1 MFKKILI
8 AEDVDSVNL
17 GVKQLLEEFVTEDR
31 IHHVQY
37 CDDALLKVKR
47 AKIDQEPFDLL
58 ISDLSFVDNK
68 FRENKLNSGEEL
80 IEAVRREQPDIKVIV
95 YSIETKP
102 YVIRTLLE
110 EMDCNA
116 YINKSRE
123 SIREL
128 KQAIR
133 TIYASDEKF
142 VSPELRYGKA
152 DSELDEIDEQD
163 IQIIRLLSKGFDQ
176 GEIADDMHYSRS
188 SIEKRINR
196 LKTSL
201 KAKNN
206 PHLVSISKDLGLI

>member
-8 AEDVDSVNL
+8 AEDFDTVNL
-17 GVKQLLEEFVTEDR
+17 GVKQMLEELVSEDS

-58 ISDLSFVDNK
+58 ISDLSFVENK
-68 FRENKLNSGEEL
+68 FRDNKLNSGEEL

-95 YSIETKP
+95 YSVETKP
-102 YVIRTLLE
+102 YVIKSLLE
-110 EMDCNA
+110 ELDCDA

-128 KQAIR
+128 KQAIK
-133 TIYASDEKF
+133 TIYNSDEKF
-142 VSPELRYGKA
+142 VSPELKYGKA
-152 DSELDEIDEQD
+152 DSELDEIDELD
-163 IQIIRLLSKGFDQ
+163 IQIILLLSKGFDQ
-176 GEIADDMHYSRS
+176 GEIADDMHYSKS

>member
-31 IHHVQY
+31 IHHVKY

-47 AKIDQEPFDLL
+47 AKMDQEPFDLL
-58 ISDLSFVDNK
+58 ISDLSFVEDK
-68 FRENKLNSGEEL
+68 FRINKLNSGEEL

-133 TIYASDEKF
+133 SIYTSDEKF
-142 VSPELRYGKA
+142 VSPELKYGKA

-206 PHLVSISKDLGLI
+206 PHLVSISKDMGLI

>member
-8 AEDVDSVNL
+8 AEDFDTVNL
-17 GVKQLLEEFVTEDR
+17 GVKQMLEELVSEDS

-58 ISDLSFVDNK
+58 ISDLSFVENK
-68 FRENKLNSGEEL
+68 FRDNKLNSGEEL

-95 YSIETKP
+95 YSVETKP
-102 YVIRTLLE
+102 YVIKGLLE
-110 EMDCNA
+110 ELDCDA

-128 KQAIR
+128 KQAIK
-133 TIYASDEKF
+133 TIYNSDEKF
-142 VSPELRYGKA
+142 VSPELKYGKA
-152 DSELDEIDEQD
+152 DSELDEIDELD
-163 IQIIRLLSKGFDQ
+163 IQIILLLSKGFDQ
-176 GEIADDMHYSRS
+176 GEIADDMHYSKS